1 MTRFT
6 YFDFIANIVPGAIV
20 LAAMSL
26 LVGSKNFILI
36 TGNAAIDTILFI
48 IISFVLGSVL
58 HQLSSHSVQ
67 PLLKRLFWRGKFYSE
82 VYLVEEYG
90 LCKDPLR
97 TQIINAAETLFH
109 FDRTSLSC
117 LDRDSSSQESMDP
130 HLVSHQIYRR
140 FDYFTMDNNLARKGH
155 TANTLYS
162 LFRTMTLTMLILA
175 ILLAVSYSWATFTIS
190 ATSKT
195 VAVILCLIAMI
206 VFLVK
211 TRNEGERY
219 VQGVLSAASKKMT
232 PLPSLYS
239 EEAD

>member
-20 LAAMSL
+20 LATVSL
-26 LVGSKNFILI
+26 LVGSNNFILI

-48 IISFVLGSVL
+48 IISFAVGAFL
-58 HQLSSHSVQ
+58 HQLSGYSVQ
-67 PLLKRLFWRGKFYSE
+67 PLLKWRFWHGKFYSE
-82 VYLVEEYG
+82 VYLVKRYG

-97 TQIINAAETLFH
+97 TQIINAAETLFQ
-109 FDRTSLSC
+109 FDSTSLSC
-117 LDRDSSSQESMDP
+117 LNTDSTSEESIDP

-175 ILLAVSYSWATFTIS
+175 VLFAVSYRWDTFAIS
-190 ATSKT
+190 STFKV
-195 VAVILCLIAMI
+195 VAAISCFIAAIM
-206 VFLVK
+206 FLLK
-211 TRNEGERY
+211 TRNEAERY
-219 VQGVLSAASKKMT
+219 VQGVLSAVSKK
-232 PLPSLYS
+232 
-239 EEAD
+239 